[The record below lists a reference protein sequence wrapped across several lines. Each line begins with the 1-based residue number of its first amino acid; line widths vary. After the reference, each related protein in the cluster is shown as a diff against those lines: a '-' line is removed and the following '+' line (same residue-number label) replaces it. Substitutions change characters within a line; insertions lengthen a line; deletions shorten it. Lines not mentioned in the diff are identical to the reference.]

1 MRTFDEARRDIAREL
16 DLLAHPTSLR
26 CEIVALGD
34 SLGRTLANEIRADR
48 LYPPFD
54 RSIRDGFAVRAAEV
68 SPGAK
73 LCCIGE
79 LKAGDTPKIS
89 VTPGTCIQIMTGA
102 AVPQGADAV
111 VMVEHTSS
119 EAETIVFG
127 KPIEPGQNIV
137 PRGREAAAGQVLVP
151 RGARIG
157 FAEIAVAAQVG
168 EIEIKV
174 YRKPRVAIL
183 STGDEVVP
191 AQTKPGDFQIR
202 NSNAYSLAAQ
212 VTLHGGEPVVLANAK
227 DTEQDLHEKI
237 TQGLKQD
244 MLILSGGVS
253 AGKYD
258 FVEKVLR
265 ELGADFHFDAV
276 AIRPGKP
283 TVFAVCQNKPVFGL
297 PGNPISTMVTFELF
311 ASLGLELLC
320 GAEARPLAFLEAHL
334 AECLRERTG
343 LAHFLPAR
351 LEWPDGIPT
360 VKPIRWQGSG
370 DVAAVAK
377 SNCFLYIPAD
387 RAEFAA
393 GEAVRILPRRDVV

>member
-1 MRTFDEARRDIAREL
+1 VLSHQQARGAIVREL
-16 DLLAHPTSLR
+16 GLIAYPGALR
-26 CEIVALGD
+26 REIIPLTD

-54 RSIRDGFAVRAAEV
+54 RSIRDGFAVRAADV
-68 SPGAK
+68 APGTK
-73 LCCIGE
+73 LRCIGE
-79 LKAGDTPKIS
+79 LRAGDTPKIS

-111 VMVEHTSS
+111 VMIEHTRA
-119 EAETIVFG
+119 EGETILFDQTI
-127 KPIEPGQNIV
+127 PPGQHIV
-137 PRGREAAAGQVLVP
+137 KCGAEAANGHPFVN
-151 RGARIG
+151 RGTRIG
-157 FAEIAVAAQVG
+157 FAEIAAAAQVG
-168 EIEIKV
+168 AVELEV
-174 YRKPRVAIL
+174 YVKPRVAIL

-191 AQTKPGDFQIR
+191 AETKPGEFQIR

-212 VTLHGGEPVVLANAK
+212 VTLHGGEPIVLTNAK

-244 MLILSGGVS
+244 MLVLSGGVS

-258 FVEKVLR
+258 LVEKVLR
-265 ELGADFHFDAV
+265 DLGADFHFDAV

-283 TVFAVCQNKPVFGL
+283 TVFAICQGKPVFGL

-311 ASLGLELLC
+311 ASLALELLC
-320 GAEARPLAFLEAHL
+320 GAEAKPLAFLEAHL
-334 AECLRERTG
+334 AESLQEKTG

-351 LEWPDGIPT
+351 LEWPDSVPT

-370 DVAAVAK
+370 DLAAVAK
-377 SNCFLYIPAD
+377 SNCFLYLPSD
-387 RAEFAA
+387 SAEFAV
-393 GEAVRILPRRDVV
+393 GEPVRVLPRRDVL

>member
-16 DLLAHPTSLR
+16 GLLAHPTSLR

-54 RSIRDGFAVRAAEV
+54 RSIRDGFAVRATEIA
-68 SPGAK
+68 PGAK
-73 LCCIGE
+73 LRCSGE

-102 AVPQGADAV
+102 AVPKGADAV

-119 EAETIVFG
+119 EGETIVFS
-127 KPIEPGQNIV
+127 KTIEPGQNIV
-137 PRGREAAAGQVLVP
+137 PRGREAAEGQVLVP

-168 EIEIKV
+168 EIEIQA

-191 AQTKPGDFQIR
+191 AETKPGDFQIR

-212 VTLHGGEPVVLANAK
+212 VTLHGGEPVVLTNAK

-244 MLILSGGVS
+244 MLVLSGGVS

-258 FVEKVLR
+258 LVEKVLHD
-265 ELGADFHFDAV
+265 LGADFHFDAV

-311 ASLGLELLC
+311 ASLALELLC
-320 GAEARPLAFLEAHL
+320 GAEAKPLAFLEAHL
-334 AECLRERTG
+334 AESLQERTG
-343 LAHFLPAR
+343 LAHFLPAC
-351 LEWPDGIPT
+351 LEWPNGIPT

-370 DVAAVAK
+370 DLAAVAK
-377 SNCFLYIPAD
+377 CNCFLHVPTD
-387 RAEFAA
+387 RADFAA
-393 GEAVRILPRRDVV
+393 GEAVSVLPRRDVL